1 MGRLENLPRVIKT
14 VLIEKFILIQVE
26 VSREET
32 QEIHEVRTVMQISS
46 NDKVRLEEGETLN
59 IRISNFPDDLFLYDD
74 ITSNIFKPA
83 VMRLFSKLN
92 FNFTFLIELDPL

>member
-1 MGRLENLPRVIKT
+1 M
-14 VLIEKFILIQVE
+14 IQVE

-59 IRISNFPDDLFLYDD
+59 IRISNFPDDLFSDNRPIL
-74 ITSNIFKPA
+74 SNVFKPA